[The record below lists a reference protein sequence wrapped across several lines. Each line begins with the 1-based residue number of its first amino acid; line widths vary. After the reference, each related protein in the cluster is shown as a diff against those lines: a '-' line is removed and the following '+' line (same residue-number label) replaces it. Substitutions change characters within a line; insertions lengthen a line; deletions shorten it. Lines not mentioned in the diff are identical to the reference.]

1 MTQTLAL
8 LLDAYRELNARKM
21 FWITL
26 ILSGMCVVA
35 FALFGVN
42 AKGFTFLGMTLTAP
56 GAQFWYKWVFS
67 VFVIGV
73 WAKWAALILA
83 LISTASIFPEL
94 IASGSIDL
102 YLSKPISRLR
112 LFLTKYIGGLLFVV
126 LQMSVFAIG
135 CYLVFGIRGHEWR
148 PSLFLMIPLVVLLY
162 SYLFCVCVL
171 VGVMTRSTIAAILL
185 TVLFWFI
192 CFGVNAAESGLY
204 TFRAMQTTQARVY
217 ERELQR
223 VDRQLQQLKARPS
236 FLGFSESRLHNRR
249 EEVQRQAE
257 EARRTAKKLDT
268 FYKFAYAAATVVPK
282 TGETV
287 DLLDRK
293 LFNDSDIAMM
303 RERQNGGNGGAL
315 GEPPEEPVEYPATTT
330 GPATNLSDAAARAE
344 DNARDRELRREV
356 TIEATDAATRAARA
370 RSVPWI
376 IGTSLGFEL
385 VILAWGAWVFCRRD
399 Y

>member
-26 ILSGMCVVA
+26 ILSGLCVVA

-42 AKGFTFLGMTLTAP
+42 EKGFTFLGMTLTAP
-56 GAQFWYKWVFS
+56 GARFWYKWVFS

-112 LFLTKYIGGLLFVV
+112 LFLTKYLGGLLFVV
-126 LQMSVFAIG
+126 LQMSVFAVG
-135 CYLVFGIRGHEWR
+135 CYLVFGLRGHEWR

-171 VGVMTRSTIAAILL
+171 VGVMSRSTIAAILL

-192 CFGVNAAESGLY
+192 CFGINSAESGLY
-204 TFRAMQTTQARVY
+204 AFRAMQTTQARVY
-217 ERELQR
+217 EREVQR
-223 VDRQLQQLKARPS
+223 ADRELEQLKGKPS
-236 FLGFSESRLHNRR
+236 FLGFRESRVRSRR
-249 EEVQRQAE
+249 VESQRKAEQA
-257 EARRTAKKLDT
+257 RKNAKKLDT
-268 FYKFAYAAATVVPK
+268 FYKFAFAVATVVPK

-287 DLLDRK
+287 NLLDRK
-293 LFNDSDIAMM
+293 LFNDSDLAVM
-303 RERQNGGNGGAL
+303 RERQGGGGGGAF
-315 GEPPEEPVEYPATTT
+315 EEPVDDPAESTTVAPT
-330 GPATNLSDAAARAE
+330 TNPSEAAVQAE
-344 DNARDRELRREV
+344 ENARDREIRREV
-356 TIEATDAATRAARA
+356 AQEATETAARA
-370 RSVPWI
+370 ERERSVPWI

-385 VILAWGAWVFCRRD
+385 IILAWGAWIFCRRD

>member
-26 ILSGMCVVA
+26 ILSGLCVVA

-42 AKGFTFLGMTLTAP
+42 EKGFTFLGMTLTAP

-102 YLSKPISRLR
+102 YLSKPMSRLR
-112 LFLTKYIGGLLFVV
+112 LFLTKYLGGLLFVV
-126 LQMSVFAIG
+126 LQMSVFAVG
-135 CYLVFGIRGHEWR
+135 CYLVFGLRGHEWR

-171 VGVMTRSTIAAILL
+171 IGVMSRSTIAAILL

-192 CFGVNAAESGLY
+192 CFGINAAESGLY
-204 TFRAMQTTQARVY
+204 TFRAMQMTQARVY
-217 ERELQR
+217 EREVQR
-223 VDRQLQQLKARPS
+223 ADRELEQLKGKPW
-236 FLGFSESRLHNRR
+236 FLGWREGRVRRRR

-257 EARRTAKKLDT
+257 EARKTANKLNT
-268 FYKFAYAAATVVPK
+268 FYKFAFAVATVVPK

-293 LFNDSDIAMM
+293 LFNDSDLAMM
-303 RERQNGGNGGAL
+303 RERQGGGGGGGAF
-315 GEPPEEPVEYPATTT
+315 GEPIEDPVYTTATT
-330 GPATNLSDAAARAE
+330 GPSTNPSEAAAAAE
-344 DNARDRELRREV
+344 ENARDRELRREV
-356 TIEATDAATRAARA
+356 TQEAAESATRAARG
-370 RSVPWI
+370 RSIPWI
-376 IGTSLGFEL
+376 IGTSVGFEL
-385 VILAWGAWVFCRRD
+385 IILAWGAWIFCRRD